1 MHEMRVEERSYWL
14 ERLVAF
20 FVCLF
25 SEKELHF
32 IYTFPTGEIHI
43 LSSFVPLL
51 MKAKRVILRITY
63 EGSTDKT

>member
-1 MHEMRVEERSYWL
+1 MQKL
-14 ERLVAF
+14 LAF
-20 FVCLF
+20 FCLF

-32 IYTFPTGEIHI
+32 IYTFSTGEIHI
-43 LSSFVPLL
+43 LSSFMPLL

>member
-1 MHEMRVEERSYWL
+1 MAVEASSS
-14 ERLVAF
+14 F
-20 FVCLF
+20 FLCLF

-32 IYTFPTGEIHI
+32 IYIFSTGKIHI
-43 LSSFVPLL
+43 LSSFVTYL

>member
-1 MHEMRVEERSYWL
+1 MHEIKWIKSIEELLAGSS
-14 ERLVAF
+14 F
-20 FVCLF
+20 FHLF

-32 IYTFPTGEIHI
+32 IYIFSTGKIHI
-43 LSSFVPLL
+43 LSSFMPLL

>member
-1 MHEMRVEERSYWL
+1 MKLKENREELLAVEAGS
-14 ERLVAF
+14 F
-20 FVCLF
+20 FLF

-32 IYTFPTGEIHI
+32 IYTFSTGEIHI

-63 EGSTDKT
+63 EGTTDKN

>member
-1 MHEMRVEERSYWL
+1 MKLKENREEL
-14 ERLVAF
+14 LAGRLVAF
-20 FVCLF
+20 FFLF

-32 IYTFPTGEIHI
+32 IYTFSTGEIHI
-43 LSSFVPLL
+43 LSPFVPLL